1 MQDGELP
8 PLQADGDGAD
18 RCRPAGAPPWT
29 GAGQQQSSRP
39 AAAALDRPAAV
50 GRQETTRPAAAAA
63 QTGAG
68 WGLTSRRRSAWP
80 SAGGRGLL
88 PLWASEGKDGDEPR
102 ALLLIFFVCE
112 SL

>member
-1 MQDGELP
+1 MGM
-8 PLQADGDGAD
+8 A
-18 RCRPAGAPPWT
+18 RT
-29 GAGQQQSSRP
+29 GAGRRARRLGRVQAGGTSSSRP
-39 AAAALDRPAAV
+39 
-50 GRQETTRPAAAAA
+50 AAAA

-88 PLWASEGKDGDEPR
+88 PLWAGEGKDGDEPR